1 MMTPLPAVAAAV
13 GALLAPA
20 APAPAT
26 SGYVPHLAEVRWLI
40 GHGLMDPGVT
50 FAQEEIGWEICTD
63 PPGGG
68 TYRITGN
75 RLTVRRQAGR

>member
-1 MMTPLPAVAAAV
+1 M
-13 GALLAPA
+13 
-20 APAPAT
+20 
-26 SGYVPHLAEVRWLI
+26 PHLAEARWLI

-68 TYRITGN
+68 TYRITVN
-75 RLTVRRQAGR
+75 RLTVTKQAGR